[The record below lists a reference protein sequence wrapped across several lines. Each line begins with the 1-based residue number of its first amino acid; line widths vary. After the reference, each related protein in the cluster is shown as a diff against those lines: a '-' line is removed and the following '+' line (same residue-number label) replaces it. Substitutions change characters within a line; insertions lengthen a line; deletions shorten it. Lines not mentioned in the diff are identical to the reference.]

1 VVLGNAPL
9 NAKYTSP
16 HIQKQI
22 LDLLACNVHRDIS
35 NEIGSA
41 KFCLIVDE
49 SRNASRKE
57 QMAMTMMALI
67 ESALKEE
74 LRTVLADHSL
84 DVENNCGQGYDGASN
99 MCRGWNGMQSNF
111 IEGCPCAY
119 YVHYFAHQL
128 QVADVHNFFKDVA
141 TVVNTVLSSTKRN
154 DDLHD
159 HQVAEMEHLIEL
171 NELETGSGANQIGT
185 LQRPGDTRWS
195 SHYDSVCSLINLYKP
210 TYLELKD
217 IATTRG
223 AVEEQRQLVLLN
235 S

>member
-74 LRTVLADHSL
+74 LRTILADHSL
-84 DVENNCGQGYDGASN
+84 DVENIRGQRYDGASN
-99 MCRGWNGMQSNF
+99 ICREWNRMQSRF
-111 IEGCPCAY
+111 IEECP
-119 YVHYFAHQL
+119 
-128 QVADVHNFFKDVA
+128 
-141 TVVNTVLSSTKRN
+141 
-154 DDLHD
+154 
-159 HQVAEMEHLIEL
+159 
-171 NELETGSGANQIGT
+171 
-185 LQRPGDTRWS
+185 
-195 SHYDSVCSLINLYKP
+195 
-210 TYLELKD
+210 
-217 IATTRG
+217 
-223 AVEEQRQLVLLN
+223 
-235 S
+235 